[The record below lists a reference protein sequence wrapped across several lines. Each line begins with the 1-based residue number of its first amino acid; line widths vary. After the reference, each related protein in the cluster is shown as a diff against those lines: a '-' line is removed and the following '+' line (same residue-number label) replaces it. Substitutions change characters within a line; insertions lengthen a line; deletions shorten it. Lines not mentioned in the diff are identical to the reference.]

1 LIVAKLF
8 PPKSS
13 IWAAGGVVTRTR
25 KGKREFLLVHR
36 PRYNDWS
43 LPKGKLDGKES
54 FRAAALREVKE
65 ETGKDAEVI
74 AQLGTIAYSTRRRNH
89 KVVRY
94 WLLDSLGGTFV
105 PNREVNKIVWLT
117 VNKAR
122 HVLTYNRDREIL
134 SWADSLLHQPKAARA
149 YLVRHAD
156 ADTRKKW
163 KRNEARRPLSKRGK
177 RQARDI
183 TDRLT
188 RVPVT
193 GVRSATARSCIETVE
208 GLAATVGLKL
218 VTDTALSQ
226 GAKPKS
232 LRLELADL
240 RGEARVLC
248 SHGDVVQAYIESL
261 SAAGVRLD
269 GAKKWQKGSIW
280 IIDLYKG
287 EVTSATYREPTS

>member
-1 LIVAKLF
+1 VAKLF

-65 ETGKDAEVI
+65 ETGKDSTVI
-74 AQLGTIAYSTRRRNH
+74 TELGTIAYRTPRRNP

-94 WLLDSLGGTFV
+94 WLLDLIGGTFV
-105 PNREVNKIVWLT
+105 PNREVNKIVWLSA
-117 VNKAR
+117 NKAR
-122 HVLTYNRDREIL
+122 HVLTYNRDREVL
-134 SWADSLLHQPKAARA
+134 AWANTLLLQPKAARA
-149 YLVRHAD
+149 YLVRNAD
-156 ADTRKKW
+156 TDTRKKW
-163 KRNEARRPLSKRGK
+163 KKDDGQRPLSKRGK

-193 GVRSATARSCIETVE
+193 NVRSGKAKRCAETVGELATA
-208 GLAATVGLKL
+208 VGVKL
-218 VTDTALSQ
+218 QTDKALSE
-226 GAKPKS
+226 GAKLKS
-232 LRLELADL
+232 MQLELAAL
-240 RGEARVLC
+240 QAQATVLC
-248 SHGDVVQAYIESL
+248 PDANIIQAYIESL
-261 SAAGVRLD
+261 AADGVKLAAG
-269 GAKKWQKGSIW
+269 KKWQKGSIW
-280 IIDLYKG
+280 SLDLRNG
-287 EVTSATYREPTS
+287 EVTKATYQGPTS

>member
-1 LIVAKLF
+1 MPKLF

-54 FRAAALREVKE
+54 FRAAALREVRE

-74 AQLGTIAYSTRRRNH
+74 TQLGTIAYRTPRRNH

-94 WLLDSLGGTFV
+94 WLLESMGGTFV
-105 PNREVNKIVWLT
+105 PNREVNKIVWLP

-122 HVLTYNRDREIL
+122 HVLTYNRDRAVL
-134 SWADSLLHQPKAARA
+134 GWAHTLLQEPKAARA

-156 ADTRKKW
+156 ADTRRKW
-163 KRNEARRPLSKRGK
+163 KRDDARRPLSKRGK

-193 GVRSATARSCIETVE
+193 DVRSGKAVRCVQTVDDLATKVGVRMQTEKSLNE
-208 GLAATVGLKL
+208 
-218 VTDTALSQ
+218 
-226 GAKPKS
+226 GAKLKS
-232 LRLELADL
+232 IQLELADL
-240 RGEARVLC
+240 RAEATVLC
-248 SHGDVVQAYIESL
+248 THGDVVQAYIESL
-261 SAAGVRLD
+261 AAEGIKLN
-269 GAKKWQKGSIW
+269 GGQKWQKGSIW
-280 IIDLYKG
+280 TLDLHKG
-287 EVTSATYREPTS
+287 EVTSATYRGPTS